1 MRHNHSGKERVYL
14 KTIQRG
20 RSGIART
27 LTLMNHQTV
36 GWVIKEVIIGLITVY
51 QNTFSILFGPCCR
64 FTPSCSTY
72 ASLSI
77 QRFGIIE
84 GARLTLRRLIKCH
97 PFHTGGYDPVPEIPK
112 HS

>member
-1 MRHNHSGKERVYL
+1 VYL

-20 RSGIART
+20 RRGIART
-27 LTLMNHQTV
+27 YSIMNYQTV
-36 GWVIKEVIIGLITVY
+36 GRVIKEVIIGLIYVY
-51 QNTFSILFGPCCR
+51 QYTFSILFGPCCR
-64 FTPSCSTY
+64 FNPSCSTY

-84 GARLTLRRLIKCH
+84 GIRLTLRRLIKCH
-97 PFHTGGYDPVPEIPK
+97 PFHPGGYDPVPEIPK